1 MANLRPDVSEIF
13 VVVAKKAYKPLVN
26 ENDELLIGNW
36 GALRLALDALL
47 KEDASDTERANQLW
61 AQAKQL
67 LISEE
72 NNLVGAGAQGVVQ
85 MQDDFE
91 IEAFPVGI

>member
-1 MANLRPDVSEIF
+1 MANLLPDVSEIF
-13 VVVAKKAYKPLVN
+13 VTVCKKSYTPLLN

-47 KEDASDTERANQLW
+47 KEDASDYERANQLW

-72 NNLVGAGAQGVVQ
+72 NNLVGAGAQGTVQ
-85 MQDDFE
+85 VQDDFAME
-91 IEAFPVGI
+91 EFPVGI